1 MPIIVDGKK
10 IAAGILARLREEI
23 SLLQVKPH
31 LAAVLVG
38 NDPASISFLNE
49 KKKKCDEIG
58 IEFTLYRFDETIT
71 TTNLR
76 KKIHD
81 IRGSKGIKAVVIQ
94 LPLPPQVNTQYILD
108 AVRPE
113 EDVDALSSRARG
125 LLATGKSKV
134 LPPTAEAVLNILETY
149 QIDLSRSHVVL
160 VGLGALV
167 GKPLLNLL
175 ADKAASLGVVHA
187 GTPDITRFTK
197 DADIVIAGTG
207 RPGLIGADMVKD
219 GVVALDAGYSRIDG
233 KVSGDIQF
241 EEVSKKA
248 RLITPV
254 PGGIGPIT
262 VAMLMKN
269 VLILAKNS

>member
-10 IAAGILARLREEI
+10 IAGVILSQVREEI
-23 SLLQVKPH
+23 LLLKKKPR
-31 LAAVLVG
+31 LVAVLVG
-38 NDPASISFLNE
+38 DDASSISFLNE
-49 KKKKCDEIG
+49 KKKKCEEVG
-58 IEFTLYRFDETIT
+58 IEFTLLRFDRAIT
-71 TTNLR
+71 TTKLR
-76 KKIHD
+76 KKISE
-81 IRGSKGIKAVVIQ
+81 IRASRSSSSIIIQ
-94 LPLPPQVNTQYILD
+94 LPLPEHINTQYILD

-134 LPPTAEAVLNILETY
+134 LPPTTEAILNILETY
-149 QIDLSRSHVVL
+149 QIELSRLHVVL

-175 ADKAASLGVVHA
+175 AEKVASLSVVHA
-187 GTPDITRFTK
+187 GTPDIARFTK
-197 DADIVIAGTG
+197 EADVLITGAGS
-207 RPGLIGADMVKD
+207 PGLIGADMVKE

-233 KVSGDIQF
+233 RVVGDIRF

-262 VAMLMKN
+262 VAMLLKN
-269 VLILAKNS
+269 VVTLAKNR